1 MKTPTLN
8 EEFAAITVRTRRLI
22 GGSTILHLLLL
33 LLLLYYR
40 TSTAAPEGITEITWI
55 EAAPPA
61 PAVEETAPPVA
72 KEEAKAAPVQ
82 TVRRAPTREEP
93 VKQFRREL
101 KRAEV
106 EPRPQTSKSME
117 DVLSKRV
124 ETLESKSSAS
134 RTRMAALVTPPK
146 VGSPSPVGLPKT
158 TPAPRAQSDLRRT
171 ASRPSAAPAELRRSP
186 DAPRRPT
193 TLATPQTAPPT
204 ARGKVDPAATTSS
217 TRNVAG
223 AQLAGPVADR
233 ALLSHETPVYPEWAK
248 QDGVEASVT
257 LRFFVMS
264 NGLVK
269 ENVLVEKT
277 SGFRDFDNSSVA
289 ALLQWRFKALPGS
302 AEQWGRITF
311 HFRLSDMQ

>member
-1 MKTPTLN
+1 VSTLN
-8 EEFAAITVRTRRLI
+8 LNTEFAAIAVRTRRLI

-33 LLLLYYR
+33 LLLMYYR
-40 TSTAAPEGITEITWI
+40 TSTAAPDGITEITWI
-55 EAAPPA
+55 EEAPPA

-72 KEEAKAAPVQ
+72 KEETKAAEVAK
-82 TVRRAPTREEP
+82 VKALPTRELP
-93 VKQFRREL
+93 PQQFKREL
-101 KRAEV
+101 KRSTV
-106 EPRPQTSKSME
+106 EPTPQKQESVE

-124 ETLESKSSAS
+124 ETIESNSSAS
-134 RTRMAALVTPPK
+134 RTRMKSLVTPPK
-146 VGSPSPVGLPKT
+146 IGSPSPVGLPKT
-158 TPAPRAQSDLRRT
+158 VPSPRAQSDLRRT
-171 ASRPSAAPAELRRSP
+171 ATNPNAAPAQLRRTP
-186 DAPRRPT
+186 DAPRRPAA
-193 TLATPQTAPPT
+193 LATPNTAPPT
-204 ARGKVDPAATTSS
+204 RGSSVPTEASSSS

-233 ALLSHETPVYPEWAK
+233 TLLSHETPVYPEWAK

-257 LRFFVMS
+257 LRFFVQS

-289 ALLQWRFKALPGS
+289 ALLQWRFEALPGS

-311 HFRLSDMQ
+311 HFRLSDSN